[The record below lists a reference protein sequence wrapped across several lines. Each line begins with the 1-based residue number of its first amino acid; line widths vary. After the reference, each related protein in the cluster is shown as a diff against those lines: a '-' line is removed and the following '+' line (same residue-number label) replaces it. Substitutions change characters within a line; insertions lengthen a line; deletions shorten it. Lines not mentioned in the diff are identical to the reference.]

1 MATINTPTTP
11 RAGQDDGVDST
22 DAGCGYTVVLRGQA
36 WTFGV
41 QPDEPVLLGA
51 EAAGVELP
59 NSCRNGTCRTCLC
72 QMLQGAVRYRIDWPG
87 VSAEEKADGWILPC
101 VAYATSDLLL
111 DVPAA
116 LRM

>member
-1 MATINTPTTP
+1 MAITDTPTTLV
-11 RAGQDDGVDST
+11 GHDDAVDFK
-22 DAGCGYTVVLRGQA
+22 DAGCGYTVVLRSQG
-36 WTFGV
+36 WTFEV
-41 QPDEPVLLGA
+41 RPDEPVLLGA

-101 VAYATSDLLL
+101 VAYATTDLLL

-116 LRM
+116 LRV